1 MGNYV
6 DPTGTVKIRGTYRG
20 DDVVHY
26 YDPTKRLNV
35 MTDRNGQFISGWKL
49 NRKQAESVLERGSL

>member
-1 MGNYV
+1 M
-6 DPTGTVKIRGTYRG
+6 KIRGTYRG

-49 NRKQAESVLERGSL
+49 NRKQAENVLERGSL